1 MNVLGV
7 GAHFDDL
14 ELGCSGTLMRH
25 KMNGDHVIM
34 VVITDSSYKNADG
47 MTIRKA
53 DIAIQEGQKAA
64 EIIGAELIT
73 LNYQTFYVP
82 FDEGLT
88 KELNHIIE
96 SRKIDCIYSHWVHD
110 IHRDHQLTGRATMM
124 AGRHVPRF
132 LMYRSNYYDADQEFR
147 GNFYVDITDMMDR
160 KIEVIKAHQSEL
172 ERLRYVWLDFF
183 TKQNE
188 NDGQKIGVKYAEC
201 FEVVRYLLQ

>member
-34 VVITDSSYKNADG
+34 VVITDSSYMNADG
-47 MTIRKA
+47 VTIRKA

-96 SRKIDCIYSHWVHD
+96 SRKIDCIYSHWGHD
-110 IHRDHQLTGRATMM
+110 IHRDHQLAGRATMM

-147 GNFYVDITDMMDR
+147 GNFYVDITDVMER
-160 KIEVIKAHQSEL
+160 KVEVIKAHQSEL

-201 FEVVRYLLQ
+201 FEVVRYLL